1 MNFNKGDAVVT
12 NLLNQVS
19 DHFPKIQSA
28 ALFPHIGLEIQM
40 RIARKRL
47 NDLMVQRQTS
57 NREAI
62 NKVTITEDIRNALL
76 FNHDSGLGYFFR
88 DIFPKISQ

>member
-1 MNFNKGDAVVT
+1 MNFNNGDAVFT

-57 NREAI
+57 K
-62 NKVTITEDIRNALL
+62 NKGTITKDVRKALL
-76 FNHDSGLGYFFR
+76 FNRDSGLGYFFR